1 MRVQLNGEVI
11 PSEYQWLYD
20 WFGISAFSPET
31 VRQAIDANPIGE
43 DLELEINSGGG
54 SVFAGFEIY
63 SILRAAK
70 CNTVAMVQSLAASA
84 ASTVM
89 VGCRRVLLSPVAQV
103 MIHLPATYTEGNQRD
118 HKESLQMLDSITQS
132 ILNGY
137 QLRCGDKSSR
147 ERLEELME
155 AETWLP
161 AQDAVE
167 LGLADAIMVEESDG
181 DAAALPLSVVNAVG
195 GGIRALATNT
205 VRNDPATLLA
215 RYQQMVS
222 AGIKP
227 AADGHP
233 VEPTTPVPTEGDPAP
248 NNSVTPADTASAVS
262 DDWRNEARLR
272 IEKERFS

>member
-20 WFGISAFSPET
+20 WFGISAFSPAV
-31 VRQAIDANPIGE
+31 VRQAVESNPAGE

-63 SILRAAK
+63 SILQTAK

-103 MIHLPATYTEGNQRD
+103 MIHLPATCTEGNQRD
-118 HKESLQMLDSITQS
+118 HQESLQMLGSITQS

-137 QLRCGDKSSR
+137 QLRCGSKASR
-147 ERLEELME
+147 ERLEALME

-161 AQDAVE
+161 AQDAIE
-167 LGLADAIMVEESDG
+167 LGLADAIMVDG
-181 DAAALPLSVVNAVG
+181 ETVDASVLPVSVVNAVG
-195 GGIRALATNT
+195 GGIRALATNA
-205 VRNDPATLLA
+205 VCRDPDTLMA
-215 RYQQMVS
+215 QYQQMVA
-222 AGIKP
+222 AGVKP

-233 VEPTTPVPTEGDPAP
+233 VELLAPVGPGANPAP
-248 NNSVTPADTASAVS
+248 NNSVAPADTESAVS
-262 DDWRNEARLR
+262 DDWRNEARLA
-272 IEKERFS
+272 IEKNRFS

>member
-1 MRVQLNGEVI
+1 MRVQLNGYVV
-11 PSEYQWLYD
+11 PSEDQWLYD
-20 WFGISAFSPET
+20 WFGIAAFSPAF
-31 VRQAIDANPIGE
+31 VRQAVDDNPAGE
-43 DLELEINSGGG
+43 DLELEINSVGG

-63 SILRAAK
+63 SLLRAAK

-103 MIHLPATYTEGNQRD
+103 MIHMPATYTEGNQRD
-118 HKESLQMLDSITQS
+118 HQESLQMLDSITQS

-137 QLRCGDKSSR
+137 QLRCGDKASR
-147 ERLEELME
+147 ERLESLME

-167 LGLADAIMVEESDG
+167 LGLADAIMVDDADG

-195 GGIRALATNT
+195 GGIRAIAGSSANIS
-205 VRNDPATLLA
+205 PEALLA
-215 RYQQMVS
+215 QYQRMVA
-222 AGIKP
+222 AGVRP
-227 AADGHP
+227 AAEGHP
-233 VEPTTPVPTEGDPAP
+233 VEPASPAP
-248 NNSVTPADTASAVS
+248 NNSVAPAGTEPAVS
-262 DDWRNEARLR
+262 DDWRNEARLA

>member
-20 WFGISAFSPET
+20 WFGISAFSPAV
-31 VRQAIDANPIGE
+31 VRQAVEANPAGE

-103 MIHLPATYTEGNQRD
+103 MIHLPATRTEGNQRD
-118 HKESLQMLDSITQS
+118 HQESLQMLDSITQS

-137 QLRCGDKSSR
+137 QLRCGNKASR
-147 ERLEELME
+147 ERLEDLMN

-161 AQDAVE
+161 AQDAIE
-167 LGLADAIMVEESDG
+167 LGLADAIMVDG
-181 DAAALPLSVVNAVG
+181 EDADASVLPLSVVNAVG
-195 GGIRALATNT
+195 GGIRALATNA
-205 VRNDPATLLA
+205 VCRDPAALMVQ
-215 RYQQMVS
+215 YQQMVA

-227 AADGHP
+227 AAEGHP
-233 VEPTTPVPTEGDPAP
+233 VELAPPATPDANPAP
-248 NNSVTPADTASAVS
+248 SNSVAPADMESAVS
-262 DDWRNEARLR
+262 DDWRNEARLT
-272 IEKERFS
+272 IEKNRFS

>member
-20 WFGISAFSPET
+20 WFGIAAFSPDV
-31 VRQAIDANPIGE
+31 VRSAVERNPDGE
-43 DLELEINSGGG
+43 DLELEINSVGG

-89 VGCRRVLLSPVAQV
+89 IGCRRVLLSPVAQV
-103 MIHLPATYTEGNQRD
+103 MIHMPATYTEGNQRA
-118 HKESLQMLDSITQS
+118 HQESLQMLDSITQS

-137 QLRCGDKSSR
+137 QLRCGDKATR
-147 ERLEELME
+147 ERLESLME

-167 LGLADAIMVEESDG
+167 LGLADAIMLDTENTDVS
-181 DAAALPLSVVNAVG
+181 ALPLSVVNAVG
-195 GGIRALATNT
+195 GGIRALATNSA
-205 VRNDPATLLA
+205 RNNPDALLA
-215 RYQQMVS
+215 QYQQLVAS
-222 AGIKP
+222 GAR
-227 AADGHP
+227 AAAEGHP
-233 VEPTTPVPTEGDPAP
+233 VEPEAPAQVGTKTEPS
-248 NNSVTPADTASAVS
+248 NSVAPAGMEPAVS
-262 DDWRNEARLR
+262 DDWRNEARLN
-272 IEKERFS
+272 IEKNRFS